1 MRVHA
6 KLLQSCLTLQDP
18 ADHSLLGSS
27 IHGDSPGKNTGIGCH
42 VLLQGIF
49 LNQGLNLCLLCLLHC
64 QAFFFFFFFYH

>member
-27 IHGDSPGKNTGIGCH
+27 IHGDSPGKNTGVSCH
-42 VLLQGIF
+42 ALLQGI
-49 LNQGLNLCLLCLLHC
+49 
-64 QAFFFFFFFYH
+64 